1 MIKQRLRILLIEE
14 NALDARIAED
24 FLQEEAPGSYVIQRA
39 ASMSDAI
46 VALAERPFD
55 AALLDL
61 TLPDSDGERTVG
73 RIRNVDSN
81 LPIVVLSHHDSERLT
96 TQSLRA
102 GAQEYLIKEHIDGR
116 LLRRAIQYA
125 LERKRIE
132 RRIEYILSYDDLTKI
147 WNRRT
152 FYERAK
158 TAIAQA
164 KRYHRV
170 AALLLMDLDQ
180 FKAANDLLGQAGG
193 DELLRMVARRLTGT
207 VRETDTLARAG
218 GDEFAIFLTEVKK
231 ADDVSLF
238 VRRVAA
244 SFQKPFVFE
253 GREIFVTASFGSS
266 LHPEDGDNV
275 DALLKNA
282 ELAMASAKRA
292 GRNIHHFHS
301 PILNAKE
308 EKRSKML
315 VALRRALQNS
325 QFRLCY
331 QPLIDIKTSKII
343 GSEALLRW
351 DHPVWGLVP
360 PDEFVPLAEDLGL
373 IVPIGQ
379 WVLVEAC
386 RQAQRWEDALGR
398 HLGISVNISALQLNH
413 QDLPEIISKV
423 LEETKLDPK
432 MLELEL
438 TESSFVQ
445 DEDAA
450 LDMIARIRKMGIS
463 IAIDDFGTGYSSLRY
478 LNKLPVDKL
487 KIDRSFISDLGT
499 DPDRGT
505 MVEAIIAMARSLRLG
520 VIAEGVETS
529 EQREIL
535 MSLGCTVMQ
544 GFYFSPAIS
553 ALEMDRLLEEDRNW
567 D

>member
-1 MIKQRLRILLIEE
+1 MIKQRLRILLVED
-14 NALDARIAED
+14 NALDARVVED
-24 FLQEEAPGSYVIQRA
+24 LLQEDAPGSYIVQRA
-39 ASMSDAI
+39 ASMADAI
-46 VALAERPFD
+46 VALAEHRFD

-61 TLPDSDGERTVG
+61 MLPDSDGERTVS
-73 RIRNVDSN
+73 RLRNVDGD

-96 TQSLRA
+96 TQSLRS
-102 GAQEYLIKEHIDGR
+102 GAQEYLLKEHLDGP

-158 TAIAQA
+158 MAIAHA
-164 KRYHRV
+164 KRHHRV

-193 DELLRMVARRLTGT
+193 DELLRMVAKRLATT

-218 GDEFAIFLTEVKK
+218 GDEFVILLTEVNR

-238 VRRVAA
+238 VRRVAT
-244 SFQKPFVFE
+244 SFQKPFVIE

-266 LHPEDGDNV
+266 LHPEDGDNA

-282 ELAMASAKRA
+282 ELALASAKRA
-292 GRNIHHFHS
+292 GRNAHHFHS
-301 PILNAKE
+301 PVLNAQE
-308 EKRSKML
+308 AKRSKML

-331 QPLIDIKTSKII
+331 QPLIDLESSKIV

-360 PDEFVPLAEDLGL
+360 PTEFVPLAEALGL

-379 WVLVEAC
+379 WVLLEAC
-386 RQAQRWEDALGR
+386 RQARRWEDALGKR
-398 HLGISVNISALQLNH
+398 LTISVNISALQLNH
-413 QDLPEIISKV
+413 QELPEIIAKV
-423 LEETKLDPK
+423 LEETNLDPNT
-432 MLELEL
+432 LELEL

-445 DEDAA
+445 DEEAA
-450 LDMIARIRKMGIS
+450 MAMLERIRKMGIS

-487 KIDRSFISDLGT
+487 KIDRSFVSELGT

-505 MVEAIIAMARSLRLG
+505 MVEAITAMARSLKLG

-529 EQREIL
+529 EQRDIL
-535 MSLGCTVMQ
+535 KSLGCTVMQ
-544 GFYFSPAIS
+544 GFYFSPPLS
-553 ALEMDRLLEEDRNW
+553 AMEMDRLLEEDRKW
-567 D
+567 E